1 MKHELKTKEKTNRK
15 LWIVSNYVSN
25 SFDLDIDDR
34 IDITNRD
41 GILIESININSA
53 LMRFYERH
61 EVYGIISAYI
71 WNNDTKSVEKYIT
84 NLPDNEKKERL
95 RKHSMAKKKA
105 LLQKLQNEI
114 KELDISFEGSGPS
127 KKSL

>member
-15 LWIVSNYVSN
+15 LWIISNYVSN
-25 SFDLDIDDR
+25 SFDLDVDDR

-41 GILIESININSA
+41 GVLLESININSA
-53 LMRFYERH
+53 LIRFYERN

-71 WNNDTKSVEKYIT
+71 WNLDTKSVERYIT
-84 NLPDNEKKERL
+84 DLPDNDKKERL

-105 LLQKLQNEI
+105 LLQKLQDEI
-114 KELDISFEGSGPS
+114 KELDISFKRSRPS
-127 KKSL
+127 KESL